1 MKRIL
6 TAVAVLVT
14 ACATVF
20 AQGAGYQVKGVIVDA
35 IGPVIGASVI
45 EQGTSNGTST
55 GLDGDYLLNVS
66 SADAI
71 IEISCIGYATQT
83 FPASAVPAVITL
95 TEDTEFLDDVVV
107 IGYGTVKKNDLT
119 GSVTSLK
126 PDSKNKGVVVSPQ
139 DMLSGKVAGVA
150 VTNSGGAPG
159 GGSNIR
165 IRGGSSLNASN
176 DPLIV
181 IDGIAMDPNGV
192 KGLSNPL
199 SIVNPADIESFNVLK
214 DASATA
220 IYGSRGSN
228 GVIIIT
234 TKKGRE
240 NQAPQVTY
248 SGSASVSF
256 RVKGED
262 VLNGDE
268 YRALIRSVHAPDSPA
283 VAALGTANTDWQS
296 EIFRPALGT
305 DQNVTLTGA
314 YKNLPYRASIG
325 YTGEQGIL
333 RTSDFNRFTG
343 SVNLN
348 PTFFD
353 NHLTVNLNGRAMY
366 ALTSYADQGAIGSAV
381 RMDPTQPVYDY
392 TSPDAAN
399 FGHYFEWKVDGSSLG
414 DPTWPNTI
422 NRNAPANPVAQLAL
436 KSDKARSASL
446 IGSVEMDYKVHG
458 LEDLHLH
465 LTMGGDYSKGT
476 QHTAASP
483 QAPQNIYYG
492 YTGDD
497 TIVKRNA
504 SLTAYAQYIKDLK
517 AHHFDVMAG
526 YEWQH
531 FWRHQNS
538 DGWGV
543 YPSTSPQAGQKTD
556 HVPYEYLTENY
567 IVSFFGRAN
576 YSLLSRY
583 LFTAT
588 VRYDGSSRFKNHWA
602 LFPSFAFAWKIK
614 EESFLRD
621 VNAVSDLK
629 LRLGWGQTGQQEG
642 IGDYNY
648 AAVYN
653 VNNGTKTFYPVTGD
667 GTLYRPQAYDPTL
680 HWETTTTSNI
690 GIDFGFLNS
699 RLVGSVDL
707 YYRLTTDLINKS
719 DVPAGTNFRNQVRT
733 NIGSLSNKG
742 IELSLE
748 GRIIDTQDWFWTVSG
763 NLTYNINRIESLV
776 GGAAGYY
783 IPTGSISSGTSNTIQ
798 AFTVGQPAQ
807 TFLVYQQIYD
817 KDGRP
822 IEGAV
827 VDRTGE
833 GQINESDMYY
843 YKSPFAPWTAGL
855 SSRLEYKH
863 FDLGISMRANIGN
876 YVFNDR
882 EAGQANVSPNELWAL
897 STYLGNRPRAAL
909 ENNWQTYDLHGILS
923 DYHVKNASFLK
934 VDNITL
940 GYSFEDVLSGYYV
953 HSTDGRF
960 EKTKGLTGR
969 VYVTANNV
977 WCLTKY
983 NGIDP
988 EVFGGIDNNIYPR
1001 PFSLLLGVTLNF

>member
-1 MKRIL
+1 MKRLL
-6 TAVAVLVT
+6 TAIAVLLAACT
-14 ACATVF
+14 AVF
-20 AQGAGYQVKGVIVDA
+20 AQGYTVKGVVVDEQ
-35 IGPVIGASVI
+35 GPVIGAAVVQ
-45 EQGTSNGTST
+45 QGTTNGTST
-55 GLDGDYLLNVS
+55 GLDGDYTLIVPS
-66 SADAI
+66 GDAL
-71 IEISCIGYATQT
+71 IEISCIGYATQV
-83 FPASAVPAVITL
+83 FKASEVPSVITL
-95 TEDTEFLDDVVV
+95 AEDADFLDEVVV

-119 GSVTSLK
+119 GSVAALK
-126 PDSKNKGVVVSPQ
+126 PDTKNKGVVVSPQ
-139 DMLSGKVAGVA
+139 DMLSGKVAGGA
-150 VTNSGGAPG
+150 VTNSGGASG
-159 GGSNIR
+159 AGSSIR

-192 KGLSNPL
+192 KGLSNAL

-234 TKKGRE
+234 TKKGSA
-240 NQAPQVTY
+240 NQAPRVTY
-248 SGSASVSF
+248 SGNASVSV
-256 RVKGED
+256 RTKSEE

-283 VAALGTANTDWQS
+283 VAALGTANTDWQD
-296 EIFRPALGT
+296 EIFRTALGT
-305 DQNVTLTGA
+305 DQNITLTGA
-314 YKNLPYRASIG
+314 FKNLPYRVSLG
-325 YTGEQGIL
+325 YTGEEGIL
-333 RTSDFNRFTG
+333 ETSDFQRYTG

-353 NHLTVNLNGRAMY
+353 NHLTVALSGKAMY

-381 RMDPTQPVYDY
+381 RMDPTQPVRDY
-392 TSPDAAN
+392 TSPDARN
-399 FGHYFEWKVDGSSLG
+399 FGYYYQWKVDGSSLG
-414 DPTWPNTI
+414 DPTWPNTM
-422 NRNAPANPVAQLAL
+422 NRNAPYNPVAQLAL
-436 KSDKARSASL
+436 RSDKAKSRSL
-446 IGSVEMDYKVHG
+446 IGSAELDYKVHG
-458 LEDLHLH
+458 FEDLRLH
-465 LTMGGDYSKGT
+465 LTLGGDYSRGT
-476 QHTAASP
+476 QHTWGSP
-483 QAPQNIYYG
+483 MSPQNIYYG

-504 SLTAYAQYIKDLK
+504 SLTAYAQYTKDIKDI
-517 AHHFDVMAG
+517 HHFDIMGG

-543 YPSTSPQAGQKTD
+543 YPSTSPDAGKQTD

-576 YSLLSRY
+576 YSLLNRY
-583 LFTAT
+583 LLTAT
-588 VRYDGSSRFKNHWA
+588 VRYDGSSRFRDHWA

-621 VNAVSDLK
+621 SNAISDLK

-680 HWETTTTSNI
+680 RWETTTTSNV
-690 GIDFGFLNS
+690 GLDFGFFHG
-699 RLVGSVDL
+699 RLTGSIDA
-707 YYRLTTDLINKS
+707 YYRLTTDLLNKA
-719 DVPAGTNFRNQVRT
+719 DVPAGTNFRNQVMT

-748 GRIIDTQDWFWTVSG
+748 GRIIETKDWFWTVSG

-776 GGAAGYY
+776 GGDKDYTVY
-783 IPTGSISSGTSNTIQ
+783 TGGISSGTSNTVQ
-798 AFTVGQPAQ
+798 AHRVGYPAYS
-807 TFLVYQQIYD
+807 FLVYKQIYD
-817 KDGRP
+817 TQGKP
-822 IEGAV
+822 IENAV
-827 VDRTGE
+827 VDLVND
-833 GQINESDMYY
+833 GQINESDLYMYH
-843 YKSPFAPWTAGL
+843 SPYAPWTAGL
-855 SSRLEYKH
+855 SSRLEWRN
-863 FDLGISMRANIGN
+863 FDLGFSLRANIGN

-882 EAGQANVSPNELWAL
+882 EAGQANVAPNELWAL

-909 ENNWQTYDLHGILS
+909 DNAWQTYNTTAILS

-934 VDNITL
+934 MDNITL
-940 GYSFEDVLSGYYV
+940 GYSFTNLFGGIFYRDFTPIE
-953 HSTDGRF
+953 
-960 EKTKGLTGR
+960 EKGIDGR

-977 WCLTKY
+977 FCLTKY

-1001 PFSLLLGVTLNF
+1001 PFTLLFGVTLNF